1 MKHLSNEKL
10 IEIINSR
17 YANNLNDDDYIAEL
31 CRRRKLSGEQN
42 AIVNGEE
49 FVMIKKE
56 IK

>member
-1 MKHLSNEKL
+1 MNHLSNEKL

-31 CRRRKLSGEQN
+31 CRRRKLSGEQI